1 MKIALL
7 IVLAVAVIVVGN
19 IALPVPQAAIEVAA
33 EEIGLG
39 PVVTNALLTSFIL
52 SAVIVLVAFVVGR
65 NLKLR
70 PGGIQNVVEALIE
83 ALDNL
88 VSQTATR
95 TWAPR
100 FFPICTTIFIFLL
113 VSNWFGILSPALGS
127 IGIVHADDHGSLTAD
142 KILFLRG
149 SAEYVLEHA
158 AEKGGAAHVDVDE
171 ARFVIVPWLRAPS
184 SDLNLTLTLA
194 LITMFLVQVFGFW
207 SRGVGYLGQF
217 FRFKSLRTKGI
228 GMGLVDIFVGLFEGL
243 SEFAKIVS
251 FSFRLFGNIFAGEVI
266 LIVITSLVSL
276 LLVVVFFGLEI
287 FVGLI
292 QAFVFFILSLAFF
305 HLATE
310 HHEDH

>member
-1 MKIALL
+1 MKVALL
-7 IVLAVAVIVVGN
+7 ILLALAAIVAGN
-19 IALPVPQAAIEVAA
+19 LLLPVKQAAIELAA
-33 EEIGLG
+33 EPIGLG
-39 PVVTNALLTSFIL
+39 PVTNALLTSFIL
-52 SAVIVLVAFVVGR
+52 SGVILLVAFFVGR

-70 PGGIQNVVEALIE
+70 PAGLQNVVEALIE

-88 VSQTATR
+88 VNETASR
-95 TWAPR
+95 AWASR

-113 VSNWFGILSPALGS
+113 VSNWFGILGPVLGS
-127 IGIVHADDHGSLTAD
+127 IGLIHVSDHGSLSAGD
-142 KILFLRG
+142 ILFLRG
-149 SAEYVLEHA
+149 SAEQVVAEH
-158 AEKGGAAHVDVDE
+158 GAHDPGHE
-171 ARFVIVPWLRAPS
+171 PKFVIVPLLRAPS

-207 SRGVGYLGQF
+207 SRGFGYLGQF

-228 GMGLVDIFVGLFEGL
+228 GMGLVDMFVGFFELL

-266 LIVITSLVSL
+266 LIVISSLVSL
-276 LLVVVFFGLEI
+276 VLVVAFFGLEL

-310 HHEDH
+310 QHEEH

>member
-1 MKIALL
+1 MKIVIL
-7 IVLAVAVIVVGN
+7 IMVGVAVLVAGN
-19 IALPVPQAAIEVAA
+19 LLVPVPQAAIEVAA
-33 EEIGLG
+33 ERIGLG
-39 PVVTNALLTSFIL
+39 PVTNALLTSFIL
-52 SAVIVLVAFVVGR
+52 SAVVLAVAFVVGR

-70 PGGIQNVVEALIE
+70 PGGLQNVVEAMIE
-83 ALDNL
+83 GLDSL
-88 VSQTATR
+88 VNQTATR

-100 FFPICTTIFIFLL
+100 FFPICATIFIFLL

-127 IGIVHADDHGSLTAD
+127 IGIIHASDHGALAADD
-142 KILFLRG
+142 ILFLRG
-149 SAEYVLEHA
+149 SAEQVLADHA
-158 AEKGGAAHVDVDE
+158 AHGGDADHAAQE
-171 ARFVIVPWLRAPS
+171 AHFTIVPLLRAPS

-207 SRGVGYLGQF
+207 SRGVGYIGQF
-217 FRFKSLRTKGI
+217 LRFRSLRTKGFA
-228 GMGLVDIFVGLFEGL
+228 MGLVDIFVGLIEAL
-243 SEFAKIVS
+243 SEFAKIIS

-276 LLVVVFFGLEI
+276 VLVVVFFGLEI